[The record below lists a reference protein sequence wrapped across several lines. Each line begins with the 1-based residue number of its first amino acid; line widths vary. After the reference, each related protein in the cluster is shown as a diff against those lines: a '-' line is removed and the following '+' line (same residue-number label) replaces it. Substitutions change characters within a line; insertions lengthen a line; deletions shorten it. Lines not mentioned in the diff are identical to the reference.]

1 MISNFLF
8 WKYRKMTRYESWSP
22 LSVGSAQ
29 FSPMQM
35 IDGFMIERKRKPEV
49 MCGVAVYQSKSR
61 HTNDELHWLLNK
73 SANDYLLLISKKRCN
88 VYVK

>member
-1 MISNFLF
+1 MISKFLF
-8 WKYRKMTRYESWSP
+8 WKLRKVTQYESWSP

-29 FSPMQM
+29 FFPIQM

-49 MCGVAVYQSKSR
+49 MCELAVYNNGIR

-73 SANDYLLLISKKRCN
+73 SANDYLLLISKKRRK
-88 VYVK
+88 VYAI